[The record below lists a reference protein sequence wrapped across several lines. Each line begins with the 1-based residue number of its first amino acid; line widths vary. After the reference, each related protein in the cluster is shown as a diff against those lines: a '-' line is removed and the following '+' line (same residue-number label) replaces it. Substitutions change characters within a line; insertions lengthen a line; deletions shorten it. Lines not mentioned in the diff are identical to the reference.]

1 MSRAV
6 LAEPPAADIPDG
18 YGQVAVHGD
27 GMLHDAIADAV
38 QQIAITDPLPGVNV
52 VIAATDAD
60 NRELH
65 ASVARF
71 AADHGVPWLPVR
83 VDSGWVLI
91 GPAVRPSVPGCPTC
105 VERRRRSNRPDATGR
120 DALRENFGTELAER
134 RNRLITPLLAASV
147 GAIVAAEADRLSRAS
162 GTASTDGALLMV
174 GVTNGLVRR
183 HPFIPDPLCPDCG
196 DRPPD
201 GPHAGAPI
209 VGPAP
214 EHSPGSFRVADL
226 KSVQDELEDR
236 FVDPETGFVQSLISD
251 TRGGIPMAVAHLA
264 PARTTEESHHGYG
277 RCDDFAAA
285 RTTAIV
291 EALERVCGIYPRS
304 RRTVVHAA
312 YADVADRALDPR
324 TLGLYPDDRYD
335 LPGFYFTRFR
345 PDRPT
350 AWVWGYSSARDA
362 PILVPESYAYFGP
375 RPARDR
381 GFVYETSN
389 GCAIGGCRAEAVLH
403 GLLEVAER
411 DAFLTTWYCR
421 LPIPRVDLDSAAD
434 RRIPMI
440 AERIR
445 HRFGYEVRVH
455 VAVLEQGVPVF
466 WVMAVDASADPSRH
480 QAVCVSGA
488 HLDPERALRQALTEL
503 GPTLQG
509 QAERYEPA
517 VAARLAAD
525 PDAVERLEDHPT
537 AFGHPEAAARLG
549 FLPADGPARSLAE
562 ISEALAWPRHDD
574 VAAHLAE
581 LTGRYLRSGLD
592 VISVDITSPEARAA
606 GLSCAKVIVPGTA
619 SIAFGHRH
627 RRTHGLPRLLSRPRL
642 LGYRDRDLEPAE
654 LNPFPHPFP

>member
-1 MSRAV
+1 M
-6 LAEPPAADIPDG
+6 LADSPAMTLPDLHN
-18 YGQVAVHGD
+18 QVAVHGD
-27 GMLHDAIADAV
+27 GALRDAIAAALPRTAARDPQPGLTAV
-38 QQIAITDPLPGVNV
+38 V
-52 VIAATDAD
+52 VASDAD
-60 NRELH
+60 NTESH
-65 ASVARF
+65 ASAAELAAR
-71 AADHGVPWLPVR
+71 HGVPWLPVR

-105 VERRRRSNRPDATGR
+105 VERRRRSNRPDAVGR
-120 DALRENFGTELAER
+120 DALRTRFGTELGKR
-134 RNRLITPLLAASV
+134 RSSLITPLLAASV
-147 GAIVAAEADRLSRAS
+147 SALVAAEADRLRSAP
-162 GTASTDGALLMV
+162 GTALTDGALLMV
-174 GVTNGLVRR
+174 GVTSGLVRR

-196 DRPPD
+196 ERPPD
-201 GPHAGAPI
+201 GPHAGAAI

-226 KSVQDELEDR
+226 SSVRQALEGR

-251 TRGGIPMAVAHLA
+251 MRGGVPMAVAHLA

-285 RTTAIV
+285 RATAIV

-304 RRTVVHAA
+304 RRTVVRAP
-312 YADVADRALDPR
+312 YAEVADQAIDPR
-324 TLGLYPDDRYD
+324 ALGLYPDDRYD
-335 LPGFYFTRFR
+335 LPDFYFTRFQ

-350 AWVWGYSSARDA
+350 AWVWAYSFAKDA

-375 RPARDR
+375 RPASDR

-421 LPIPRVDLDSAAD
+421 LPIPRVELDSAAD
-434 RRIPMI
+434 RRIPML
-440 AERIR
+440 AERIG
-445 HRFGYEVRVH
+445 HRFGYRVRVH
-455 VAVLEQGVPVF
+455 VAVLEQGLPVF
-466 WVMAVDASADPSRH
+466 WVMAVDASGDPRRH

-488 HLDPERALRQALTEL
+488 RLDPERALRQALTEL

-509 QAERYEPA
+509 QAERYDPA

-537 AFGHPEAAARLG
+537 AFGDPEAAARLD
-549 FLPADGPARSLAE
+549 FLPSDGPALSLAQVTG
-562 ISEALAWPRHDD
+562 ALAWPRHGD

-581 LTGRYLRSGLD
+581 LAGRYLDSGLD
-592 VISVDITSPEARAA
+592 VICVDITSPEARAA
-606 GLSCAKVIVPGTA
+606 GLSCAKVIVPGTV

-642 LGYRDRDLEPAE
+642 LGYRDRDLELDE